1 MPADEGFPWLLSSC
15 IRKVG
20 FDIEG
25 AVSQP
30 EKESVMNTAMTIL
43 YKVHDNL
50 YVNLTNKCP
59 CACTFCVRLSMD
71 TVSSIDERSLWLERE
86 PSFDEI
92 VAEFDK
98 YNVAEFKEIVFCG
111 FGEPTE
117 RLDTLIAV
125 ARYVKE
131 RFGSR
136 VRVNTNGMADLIWER
151 DTAPDFAGVVDTVS
165 ISLNSPDPVK
175 YQKVVRCRFGE
186 RSFHAMLAFAR
197 NVKEYVPEVVLTT
210 VETVLSREEEER
222 CAEIC
227 REIGVTY
234 RIRPWE

>member
-1 MPADEGFPWLLSSC
+1 
-15 IRKVG
+15 
-20 FDIEG
+20 
-25 AVSQP
+25 
-30 EKESVMNTAMTIL
+30 MNKAMTIL

-59 CACTFCVRLSMD
+59 CSCTFCVRLSMD

-86 PSFDEI
+86 PSYDEI
-92 VAEFDK
+92 IAEFDK
-98 YNVAEFKEIVFCG
+98 YNVQDFSEVVFCG

-117 RLDTLIAV
+117 RLDVLVAV

-151 DTAPDFAGVVDTVS
+151 DTSADFAGVVDTVS
-165 ISLNSPDPVK
+165 ISLNSPDPEK
-175 YQKVVRCRFGE
+175 YQQVVRCRFGE
-186 RSFHAMLAFAR
+186 KSFSAMLNFAR
-197 NVKEYVPEVVLTT
+197 NVKKYVPEVVLTT
-210 VETVLSREEEER
+210 VATVLSEEEEAR

-227 REIGVTY
+227 RELGVTY
-234 RIRPWE
+234 RIRPFE

>member
-1 MPADEGFPWLLSSC
+1 MLSSC

-30 EKESVMNTAMTIL
+30 EKESVMNKAMTIL